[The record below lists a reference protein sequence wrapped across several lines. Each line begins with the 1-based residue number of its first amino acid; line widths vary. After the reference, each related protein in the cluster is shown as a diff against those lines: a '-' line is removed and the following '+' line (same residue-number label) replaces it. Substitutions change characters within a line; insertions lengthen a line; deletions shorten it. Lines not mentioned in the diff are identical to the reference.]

1 MRAYDSNGMVSP
13 SCSGNI
19 AMYTIYPLL
28 ITIHFIVEHCKIT
41 KSETDGSLWL
51 NFQGILTGTTGER
64 ENTVSRSHRLME
76 LEALGVKLRS
86 FSITCDIYRTIFCE
100 CFYTTPDSPAYTF
113 CYLRCFC
120 MRVYAHQNMWQL
132 RLVISYIACN
142 EIQRTLAWRDAT
154 FQELLPAVNEA
165 SHLTAFCV

>member
-28 ITIHFIVEHCKIT
+28 ITIHFIVEHCKVT
-41 KSETDGSLWL
+41 KSEIDRSLWL
-51 NFQGILTGTTGER
+51 NFQGVLTGTTGER

-86 FSITCDIYRTIFCE
+86 FSITCDIQNNFLWMFLY
-100 CFYTTPDSPAYTF
+100 YTWSPAYTF
-113 CYLRCFC
+113 CYLRYFC
-120 MRVYAHQNMWQL
+120 MHVYAHQNMWQL

-142 EIQRTLAWRDAT
+142 KIQRTLAWKDAT